1 MIQTWISAALLSTML
16 FFSTTSNHD
25 TIMNSV
31 QQKGEWISLF
41 DGKSTKGWK
50 TYGKESVGQAWK
62 VVDGTLHL
70 DASDKTD
77 WQSKGGGDIVH
88 EMELENFHLKL
99 DWKIAKN
106 GNSGVIFWVQND
118 PSKYKYVWYTGPEMQ
133 VLDNDGHPDGKIQK
147 HRAGNLYDLIATT
160 EGVIKPVGEWNTAEI
175 ICNRGKLEFKLNG
188 SSILSTTYGDEQWN
202 NLIANSKFRSMPAFG
217 KTFKGHIALQDHG
230 DNVWFKNIVVK
241 KL

>member
-1 MIQTWISAALLSTML
+1 MLQTWITAAFISTML
-16 FFSTTSNHD
+16 FCGTNNTHVD
-25 TIMNSV
+25 TMKSI
-31 QQKGEWISLF
+31 QQKEEWVSLF
-41 DGKSTKGWK
+41 DGKTTKGWK

-62 VVDGTLHL
+62 IVDGTLHL

-106 GNSGVIFWVQND
+106 GNSGIIFWVQND

-133 VLDNDGHPDGKIQK
+133 VLDNDGHPDGKINK
-147 HRAGNLYDLIATT
+147 HRAGNLYDLIAGT
-160 EGVIKPVGEWNTAEI
+160 EGVTKPVGEWNTSEI

-188 SSILSTTYGDEQWN
+188 TSVLSTTYGDDQWN
-202 NLIANSKFRSMPAFG
+202 NLIANSKFKSMPAFG
-217 KTFKGHIALQDHG
+217 KNFKGHIALQDHG
-230 DNVWFKNIVVK
+230 DNVWFKNIVVR

>member
-1 MIQTWISAALLSTML
+1 
-16 FFSTTSNHD
+16 
-25 TIMNSV
+25 
-31 QQKGEWISLF
+31 
-41 DGKSTKGWK
+41 
-50 TYGKESVGQAWK
+50 
-62 VVDGTLHL
+62 LHL

-77 WQSKGGGDIVH
+77 WQSKGGGDIIH

-99 DWKIAKN
+99 DWKVAKN
-106 GNSGVIFWVQND
+106 GNSGIIFWVQND

-147 HRAGNLYDLIATT
+147 HRAGNLYDLIAST
-160 EGVIKPVGEWNTAEI
+160 EGVTKPVGEWNTAEI
-175 ICNRGKLEFKLNG
+175 ICNKGKLEFKLNG
-188 SSILSTTYGDEQWN
+188 TSILSTTYGDEQWN
-202 NLIANSKFRSMPAFG
+202 NLIANSKFRSMPAFA